1 MPKIYAVTI
10 EGTDNKRL
18 VRAHT
23 RAGAERFVR
32 DSIKPKV
39 SADVACQETL
49 IYAMRAG
56 VLIESAIDSPQA
68 DIGDVPQTDKETQE

>member
-10 EGTDNKRL
+10 AGIDNPRL

-32 DSIKPKV
+32 DSIKPAV
-39 SADVACQETL
+39 RADVASQNIL
-49 IYAMRAG
+49 VDAMRAG
-56 VLIESAIDSPQA
+56 VTIESAIDAPQA
-68 DIGDVPQTDKETQE
+68 DIGDVPQTDKESQE